1 MNACE
6 SYKDGIKLV
15 CMRIY
20 LNGEELEVPEG
31 ITISE
36 LIKSLNIQVR
46 EVGFAVAVNE
56 EVVSKS
62 KYESYKLS
70 EGDRVEI
77 VHLVGGG

>member
-1 MNACE
+1 
-6 SYKDGIKLV
+6 
-15 CMRIY
+15 MRIY

-31 ITISE
+31 TTISE

-56 EVVSKS
+56 EVVPKS
-62 KYESYKLS
+62 KYEGYKLS